1 MGRFFVPPDTND
13 KSIIYPFKNLYYFVG
28 ATLSVKRFVRHCIP
42 SSVYLAS
49 VFMINIPTFSSK
61 NKCKAVLYFDSND
74 KFLPRFLDRLEMY
87 AYNTAIGEDD
97 IDLYWSDRS
106 LINTLLENS
115 NKEGRKA
122 ISKFFKFKT
131 ISTLRPTLLSEQY

>member
-1 MGRFFVPPDTND
+1 LGRFFVPPNTND
-13 KSIIYPFKNLYYFVG
+13 KSIIYPFKYLYYFVG
-28 ATLSVKRFVRHCIP
+28 ATLSFKRFVRHCIP

-61 NKCKAVLYFDSND
+61 NKCKAVLYFDS
-74 KFLPRFLDRLEMY
+74 DRLEMY